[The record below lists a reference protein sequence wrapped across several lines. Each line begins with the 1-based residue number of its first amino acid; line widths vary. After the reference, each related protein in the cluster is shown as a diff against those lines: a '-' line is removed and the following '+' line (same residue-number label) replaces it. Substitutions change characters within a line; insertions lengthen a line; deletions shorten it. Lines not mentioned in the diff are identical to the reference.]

1 MMLLVPP
8 HSQEWLSLLVP
19 SVPQKSCMMLLV
31 PSCRL
36 EWLTWLVSTIPKQ
49 LCFLLVPFRRLEWLA
64 LHTTTTMKKLCMLL
78 HVPSRRLEW
87 LLRLAPTIPTEWR
100 MMMLVPLCRLVWLL
114 LLVKPCPKKPCML
127 MRVPSRRLEWPTRIV
142 VTIPTT
148 PCMTGQLLTCRS
160 FAARTFCN
168 YVAAVRILRAVSMI
182 CCNVLLSA
190 SMMIVD
196 SRRSEWRLRPPPA
209 FCSNVPPAPLASS
222 RLSPLALPP
231 IPAFPAFQRTHEY
244 TSALRVSGPA
254 LPAARE
260 LLVRLST
267 TTAHVW
273 K

>member
-64 LHTTTTMKKLCMLL
+64 LHTTTTTKKLCMLL

-114 LLVKPCPKKPCML
+114 LLVKPFPKKLCML

-148 PCMTGQLLTCRS
+148 PCMTGQLLACRS

-168 YVAAVRILRAVSMI
+168 YVAAVRILRAVSMF

-190 SMMIVD
+190 SMVIVD

-209 FCSNVPPAPLASS
+209 FVAMCPLP
-222 RLSPLALPP
+222 RSPLPACRPCLCLPSP
-231 IPAFPAFQRTHEY
+231 RFLHFRARTNTHPL
-244 TSALRVSGPA
+244 SACLAPRSPQRVSCLCA
-254 LPAARE
+254 
-260 LLVRLST
+260 
-267 TTAHVW
+267 
-273 K
+273 

>member
-19 SVPQKSCMMLLV
+19 SVPQKSCMMWLV

-64 LHTTTTMKKLCMLL
+64 LHTTTTTKKLCMLL

-114 LLVKPCPKKPCML
+114 LLVKPCPKKLCML
-127 MRVPSRRLEWPTRIV
+127 MRVPLGVADADRRDHPDDALHDWPA
-142 VTIPTT
+142 PGM
-148 PCMTGQLLTCRS
+148 PFL
-160 FAARTFCN
+160 
-168 YVAAVRILRAVSMI
+168 
-182 CCNVLLSA
+182 
-190 SMMIVD
+190 
-196 SRRSEWRLRPPPA
+196 RRSDLLQLRGCSTNRARCVDDLLQRAAERQHDDRGFSPLGVASEAPA
-209 FCSNVPPAPLASS
+209 RFCSNVPPAPLASS
-222 RLSPLALPP
+222 RLSPLSLPP

-260 LLVRLST
+260 SLVRLST